1 MRPATLAWRRKR
13 GDSMNELAADN
24 HWRRIISFPI
34 RGRTSKPR
42 TEGLTMVIDKG
53 LGLNETKDLFEVA
66 ANYIDFIKLGFGT
79 SALYTRDILAQKINL
94 ANSYGVMIYPGGTF
108 MEIAISQNKLK
119 EYISMVGKLGY
130 PAIEV
135 SDGTVN
141 VSPEVRERA
150 IAMALDAGL
159 LVLTEVGKKNLRD
172 KVRMEHYA
180 GQIRQDLDS
189 GAFRVIIEGRESGKD
204 AGFYDGKGRFI
215 ADEMEHILE
224 AVGDT
229 NLLIWE
235 APLKQQQQE
244 LITQFGPNV
253 NLGNIPSN
261 EALALEALRVGLRG
275 DTLRLQFE

>member
-1 MRPATLAWRRKR
+1 
-13 GDSMNELAADN
+13 MNELAAVN

-34 RGRTSKPR
+34 GGRAGKPR
-42 TEGLTMVIDKG
+42 TDGLTMVIDKG

-66 ANYIDFIKLGFGT
+66 ANYIDFLKLGFGT
-79 SALYTRDILAQKINL
+79 SALYPRDILAQKINM

-108 MEIAISQNKLK
+108 MEIAISQGKLK
-119 EYISMVGKLGY
+119 EYISMVSRLGY
-130 PAIEV
+130 TAIEV

-141 VSPEVRERA
+141 VSQEVRETA

-172 KVRMEHYA
+172 KVQMEHYA
-180 GQIRQDLDS
+180 GQIRKDLDS

-215 ADEMEHILE
+215 ASEMEQILE
-224 AVGDT
+224 AAGDT
-229 NLLIWE
+229 SLLIWE

-244 LITQFGPNV
+244 LITRFGPNA

-275 DTLRLQFE
+275 DTLRLQFD

>member
-1 MRPATLAWRRKR
+1 
-13 GDSMNELAADN
+13 MNELAAVN
-24 HWRRIISFPI
+24 HWRRIISLPI
-34 RGRTSKPR
+34 GGRTGKPR

-66 ANYIDFIKLGFGT
+66 ANYIDFLKLGFGT
-79 SALYTRDILAQKINL
+79 SALYTRDILAQKINM

-119 EYISMVGKLGY
+119 EYINMVSRLGY
-130 PAIEV
+130 TAIEV

-141 VSPEVRERA
+141 VSQEVRESA

-172 KVRMEHYA
+172 KVQMEHYA
-180 GQIRQDLDS
+180 GQIRKDLDR

-215 ADEMEHILE
+215 ASEMEQILE

-229 NLLIWE
+229 SLLIWE

-244 LITQFGPNV
+244 LITRFGPNV

-275 DTLRLQFE
+275 DTLRLQFD